1 MDASRK
7 AFKET
12 KIFVDKLFINFSEDD
27 LPVKIESIVRD
38 QQIDLVY
45 YTFDDDISGVLVLN
59 DNQTTIGVNQGHPDV
74 RRRFTIAHELGHFVL
89 HKDQGKMFMDK
100 ILFRKSSNDY
110 SEKQEQLE
118 KEANNF
124 AANILMPEK
133 IVKKLFSE
141 SIKDFYDDSS
151 IQNLAERFGVSASAM
166 TYRLINLGLIDFTN
180 R

>member
-1 MDASRK
+1 MGPSKK
-7 AFKET
+7 ALKET
-12 KIFVDKLFINFSEDD
+12 KMFVDNLFINFNEND
-27 LPVKIESIVRD
+27 LPVKIEDIVKE

-45 YTFDDDISGVLVLN
+45 YTFEDDISGVLVLN
-59 DNQTTIGVNQGHPDV
+59 DDSTTIGVNQGQHNV
-74 RRRFTIAHELGHFVL
+74 RRRFTIAHELGHFIL

-100 ILFRKSSNDY
+100 ILFRKNSNQY

-141 SIKDFYDDSS
+141 SIKDFYDDLS
-151 IQNLAERFGVSASAM
+151 IQKLAERFEVSASAM
-166 TYRLINLGLIDFTN
+166 TYRLINLGLIDFN
-180 R
+180 N